1 MNRQRRVIK
10 LCVVISLAMMLTGCW
25 DLTGLDEKVFVI
37 GIGLDKAD
45 EKGKINITY
54 LIANAEMGSTMGGGT
69 NEKSSMT
76 ITVRASDFISMK
88 NIANSVISREISY
101 DLLRLIL
108 VSEELAKDEEF
119 IRFIYS
125 AIKDREVKRTVHLL
139 VSKEKAEDFFK
150 INKPLFLS
158 RPHKYYVNMLRR
170 ANEVGV
176 IPESRL
182 HYFLRITE
190 ADANLFLAAYTTT
203 SIKKTEDEFRADEND
218 AIAGDMRVEGE
229 TNNSQFLGAAV
240 FLEGK
245 MIGTLTGVE
254 NRMALMINDTTEVSD
269 VLSVFPDPANKDY
282 QISVRIKKT
291 KNTRV
296 NMDLHGK
303 TPKIHVTLPI
313 ILDVLTDPAMNSP
326 VESKKE
332 LEKIRKGMEKYMEG
346 RVKELVQRTQQ
357 EFKAEPF
364 GWSLYG
370 RKEFKTLKEYKEFDW
385 MKTYPDMKVD
395 IDVSIRF
402 GKFGEQPK
410 TPSYKEIRD

>member
-1 MNRQRRVIK
+1 MKRQRRVIK
-10 LCVVISLAMMLTGCW
+10 FCFAMSLVLMLTGCW

-37 GIGLDKAD
+37 GIGLDKA
-45 EKGKINITY
+45 EGKGKVNITY
-54 LIANAEMGSTMGGGT
+54 LIANAEMGSAAGT
-69 NEKSSMT
+69 SSNEESSMT
-76 ITVRASDFISMK
+76 FTVRASDFISMK

-101 DLLRLIL
+101 DLLRLFL
-108 VSEELAKDEEF
+108 VSEELAEDEDF

-125 AIKDREVKRTVHLL
+125 AIKDREVKRTVHLV
-139 VSKEKAEDFFK
+139 VSKEKAADYFK

-158 RPHKYYVNMLRR
+158 RPHKFYVNMLRR
-170 ANEVGV
+170 ANEVGL

-190 ADANLFLAAYTTT
+190 ADANLFLATYTTT
-203 SIKKTEDEFRADEND
+203 GIKKTEDEFRVDETD
-218 AIAGDMRVEGE
+218 ALAGDLRVEGE

-254 NRMALMINDTTEVSD
+254 NRIASMINDTTEVSD

-282 QISVRIKKT
+282 QISVRILKT

-296 NMDLHGK
+296 KMDLK
-303 TPKIHVTLPI
+303 AKPPKIHVTLPI

-326 VESKKE
+326 VESKQE
-332 LEKIRKGMEKYMEG
+332 LENIRMGMEQYMEG
-346 RVKELVQRTQQ
+346 RAKELVQRTQE

-395 IDVSIRF
+395 VDVNVRF